1 MKLGKLIEFQKNGVL
16 NIKYESG
23 SSTATLGGVT
33 IDRDS
38 AVQIVNNLG
47 WTEYVLD
54 PFEII
59 DKTNKFARGLKS
71 HLKDKILL
79 ENTEVIFQNKRG
91 NTYGKTFDRIVFEFP
106 RVFSYSIIYNM
117 ENSGGKYVIYEV
129 GKALPL
135 KKCRNLKAV
144 SEFIN
149 KRGE

>member
-1 MKLGKLIEFQKNGVL
+1 MLQSFLPHREIFQSPARLIP
-16 NIKYESG
+16 
-23 SSTATLGGVT
+23 A
-33 IDRDS
+33 
-38 AVQIVNNLG
+38 
-47 WTEYVLD
+47 
-54 PFEII
+54 
-59 DKTNKFARGLKS
+59 FARGLKS
-71 HLKDKILL
+71 HLKDQILL

-91 NTYGKTFDRIVFEFP
+91 NTYGKTFDRIVLEFP

>member
-1 MKLGKLIEFQKNGVL
+1 MRLNKLIELQKNGAL
-16 NIKYESG
+16 NIQYEPG
-23 SSTATLGGVT
+23 SNKATLGGIAIT
-33 IDRDS
+33 KEQAI
-38 AVQIVNNLG
+38 QIVQNLG
-47 WTEYVLD
+47 WAEYVLH

-59 DKTNKFARGLKS
+59 DKTNKFARGIKS
-71 HLKDKILL
+71 HLKDKILI
-79 ENTEVIFQNKRG
+79 ENTEVMFQNKRG
-91 NTYGKTFDRIVFEFP
+91 NTYGKTFDRIVLEFP

-135 KKCRNLKAV
+135 QKCRNLKAV